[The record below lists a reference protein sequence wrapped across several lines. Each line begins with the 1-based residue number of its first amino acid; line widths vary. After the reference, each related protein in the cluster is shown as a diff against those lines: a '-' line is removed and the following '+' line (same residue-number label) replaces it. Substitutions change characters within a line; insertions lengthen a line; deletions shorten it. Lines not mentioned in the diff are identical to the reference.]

1 MIKKTL
7 WVATLAALAVAAGC
21 AGQKEPAENAV
32 ASVDAALAEFKDDA
46 VKFAKDQY
54 EAVEAKIADL
64 KAKVEKK
71 EYKEVVVATPEVT
84 KDVTAL
90 RETVAAKKTEFEA
103 AVAAATEKW
112 NALAADMPAIVAAL
126 QKKVDAMVKG
136 KKDKS
141 PSADS
146 LGLDTV
152 KNMWAD
158 ASNLFS
164 SGQTVEAVAK
174 GEEAK
179 AKAQELAA
187 TLKVKI

>member
-32 ASVDAALAEFKDDA
+32 ASVEAALAEFKDDA

-71 EYKEVVVATPEVT
+71 EYKEVVVAAPEAT

-126 QKKVDAMVKG
+126 QKKVDAMAKG

-146 LGLDTV
+146 LALDTV

-164 SGQTVEAVAK
+164 SGQAVEAVAK